1 MLNRIHEGTLDLI
14 EDNNAEE
21 KEDHHK
27 GETIAKGGPG
37 EIALAQGSVL
47 EGLDDGGHRVEH
59 NQRAESAFWYH
70 TDRIDDGGGVHP

>member
-1 MLNRIHEGTLDLI
+1 MLNRIHEGALDFI

-21 KEDHHK
+21 KENHHE

-47 EGLDDGGHRVEH
+47 EGLDDGGHRV
-59 NQRAESAFWYH
+59 
-70 TDRIDDGGGVHP
+70 